1 MKELEKVLASLS
13 PEHQTAVK
21 EAYQKDIKEAL
32 GTGEYVGKGKYE
44 ALLKEKEAIEKGQVK
59 LEADLKKMAESTGTV
74 EELKAKL
81 AESQKETAA
90 TKAETE
96 SIRKASEVHVKK
108 MAIESQL
115 RAAGAINPEVVGKMI
130 DGEMVKVL
138 PDGTVE
144 GLQEQIGKVQASDA
158 YMFQASKPIIG
169 ASQPQVGGV
178 PLTYEQETRAQLLK
192 EKGLTEED
200 LIK

>member
-1 MKELEKVLASLS
+1 MKELEKVLASLA
-13 PEHQTAVK
+13 PEHQAAVK
-21 EAYQKDIKEAL
+21 EAYLKDFKDALNEDKYVGKEKHEALKRQKEAL
-32 GTGEYVGKGKYE
+32 
-44 ALLKEKEAIEKGQVK
+44 EKGQAK

-96 SIRKASEVHVKK
+96 AIRKASEAQVKK

-115 RAAGAINPEVVGKMI
+115 RTAGAINPDVVGKMI

-144 GLQEQIGKVQASDA
+144 GLKEQIEKVQASDA
-158 YMFQASKPIIG
+158 YMFQATKPSIG
-169 ASQPQVGGV
+169 ASQPQVGGQTTIADER
-178 PLTYEQETRAQLLK
+178 PLANK
-192 EKGLTEED
+192 MMGVN
-200 LIK
+200 